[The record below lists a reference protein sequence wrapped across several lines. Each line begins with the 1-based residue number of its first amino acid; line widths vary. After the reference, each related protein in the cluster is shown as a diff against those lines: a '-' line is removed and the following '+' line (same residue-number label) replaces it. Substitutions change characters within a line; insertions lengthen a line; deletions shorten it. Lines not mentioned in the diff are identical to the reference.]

1 MGGKA
6 EKIDSQLI
14 IIEAGDE
21 FVCFTILFDN
31 FHNENK
37 VVFFF
42 KDIMCVLNMPC
53 GFQILGL
60 FVFLRICWFW

>member
-37 VVFFF
+37 VVFF
-42 KDIMCVLNMPC
+42 
-53 GFQILGL
+53 
-60 FVFLRICWFW
+60 LRILCVC